1 MMTEQ
6 QQHSQPDLKIA
17 PILLDGEQMT
27 ELQQERRAT
36 QRFPFQLPVTVKHPA
51 EGDIETRTRDLSSRG
66 VCFYLHSPL
75 AIGSNLQLTLT
86 LPTEITLTEP
96 VRVRCLARVVR
107 VEQDQQGG
115 TLAGAV
121 IINHYEFLKSATGSD
136 AAQSV
141 MSH

>member
-1 MMTEQ
+1 MKEQ
-6 QQHSQPDLKIA
+6 QQHRQSDVEIA
-17 PILLDGEQMT
+17 AILSDGEHMT

-75 AIGSNLQLTLT
+75 AVGSNLQLTLT

-107 VEQDQQGG
+107 VEQDQQGS

-121 IINHYEFLKSATGSD
+121 IINHYEFLKASTGGD
-136 AAQSV
+136 SV
-141 MSH
+141 HSTLTH